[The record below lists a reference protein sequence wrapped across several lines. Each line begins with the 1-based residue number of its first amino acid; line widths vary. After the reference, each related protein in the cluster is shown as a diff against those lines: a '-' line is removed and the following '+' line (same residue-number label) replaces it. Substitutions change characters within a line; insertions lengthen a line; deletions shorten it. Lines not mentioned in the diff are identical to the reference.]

1 MTAKENIDKIVK
13 DSIEPYRESKRKASE
28 LSTDA
33 ELSEKGHTKQK
44 IIIRSFDNKK
54 IVYFIFL
61 VYIILAISLIM
72 R

>member
-13 DSIEPYRESKRKASE
+13 DSIEPYKENKRKASE
-28 LSTDA
+28 LSTDI
-33 ELSEKGHTKQK
+33 ELSEKRHTKQK

-54 IVYFIFL
+54 IVYFIFFF
-61 VYIILAISLIM
+61 YIILAVSLIM

>member
-13 DSIEPYRESKRKASE
+13 DSIEPYKENKRKASE
-28 LSTDA
+28 LSTDI
-33 ELSEKGHTKQK
+33 ELSEKRHTKQK

-54 IVYFIFL
+54 IVYFIFF
-61 VYIILAISLIM
+61 VYIILAVSLIM

>member
-33 ELSEKGHTKQK
+33 ELSEKRHTKQK